1 VFQEDYLKF
10 LIELAEQLNLDVPES
25 IYEQWTERVN
35 SLKFSTAPKY
45 DKFYQIRTFYEN
57 FINEKHSTIS

>member
-1 VFQEDYLKF
+1 MKIKDGETF
-10 LIELAEQLNLDVPES
+10 
-25 IYEQWTERVN
+25 EQWSERVD

-57 FINEKHSTIS
+57 FINEKYNKTS